1 MKKYIILIDD
11 FKKVHLFDN
20 NQSLHCFGPR
30 YNLKQ
35 KYNTLNPSYYL
46 EREDYREKHNLL
58 TYHLSLEAMLH
69 VLLTYH
75 LLDCDG
81 QWSHHIIW
89 EFISSKICDCKDNE
103 TNKSMIKPYSR
114 HA

>member
-1 MKKYIILIDD
+1 MILIDD
-11 FKKVHLFDN
+11 FKKVYLFDK
-20 NQSLHCFGPR
+20 NQKLHCFGPR

-35 KYNTLNPSYYL
+35 KYNALIPSYNL
-46 EREDYREKHNLL
+46 EREDYILL

-81 QWSHHIIW
+81 Q
-89 EFISSKICDCKDNE
+89 
-103 TNKSMIKPYSR
+103 
-114 HA
+114 